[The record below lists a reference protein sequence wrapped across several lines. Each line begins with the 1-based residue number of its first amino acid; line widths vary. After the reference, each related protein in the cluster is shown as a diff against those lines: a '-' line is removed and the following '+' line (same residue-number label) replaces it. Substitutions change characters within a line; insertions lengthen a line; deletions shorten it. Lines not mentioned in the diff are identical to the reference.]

1 LKSEKIW
8 KIWEKGK
15 LNREKSWKL
24 WKKIVKR
31 FGKYGRKVG

>member
-1 LKSEKIW
+1 MIW
-8 KIWEKGK
+8 KIWEKDK

-31 FGKYGRKVG
+31 FGKYGRKVD